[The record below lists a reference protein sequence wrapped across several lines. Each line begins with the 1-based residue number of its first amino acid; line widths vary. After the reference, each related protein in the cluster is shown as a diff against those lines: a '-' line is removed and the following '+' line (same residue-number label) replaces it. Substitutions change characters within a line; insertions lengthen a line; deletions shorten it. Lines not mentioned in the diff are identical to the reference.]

1 MVEIHRIKIHFYKKG
16 CKKFLQPSL
25 KFYKVL
31 ISTWNFIIAKLG
43 QILFHFM
50 AWVCFRNFTNDKWRD
65 EIWIQNQ
72 FGPKCCGVTLLHF
85 MARVCF
91 RNFADDE
98 WWDEI
103 CTGSWKCSQ
112 RCSRTWISAI
122 VGRGFDYATRGNR
135 KVWTYNDQHYADA
148 LFFLI

>member
-16 CKKFLQPSL
+16 CKKFLQPNL
-25 KFYKVL
+25 KFYKFL

-50 AWVCFRNFTNDKWRD
+50 AWVCFRNFANDKWRD

-103 CTGSWKCSQ
+103 CTGSWKRSQ
-112 RCSRTWISAI
+112 CPFPNLGLFHLHSRYCRVHISSVEVFSKILKKPSI
-122 VGRGFDYATRGNR
+122 V
-135 KVWTYNDQHYADA
+135 Q
-148 LFFLI
+148 I